1 MPHKNIELDEM
12 KIAKG
17 FTEGLR
23 ELEDDD
29 GGNIEPPEQ
38 KLEKF
43 DNDLTRWYYF

>member
-12 KIAKG
+12 IAKG
-17 FTEGLR
+17 FTEGLL

-38 KLEKF
+38 KLEKS